1 MAKGNDGNYLQHCV
15 EVEAGLRLAQES
27 PDGRLHVA
35 FGHGM
40 APFECFDKGLSS
52 SCGGLVRRRIKRAL
66 DDARGPFQQDEP
78 SIVTAYRNAGASER
92 RYPNSAELLRA
103 VIGADNLT
111 GGIAET
117 HAGKHAE
124 LVNAW
129 KGFSVVPMLSSWRSQ
144 VTPGGALACPEALST
159 PWLFT
164 LDPMTYQ
171 DQGCADDDKLYRE
184 DLDLL
189 ASSLMQFVHSGQM
202 GIAALFSYA
211 VRPEVQ
217 PRFDDFAAELTG
229 RIGAANFSFSLTH
242 QGGNRNMAAL
252 LCPSLKFL
260 WSLDID
266 VVEDAAMTAAIREA
280 EAERHAEYTTR
291 EAVFEILEGSE

>member
-27 PDGRLHVA
+27 PEGRLHIA
-35 FGHGM
+35 LGHGM
-40 APFECFDKGLSS
+40 APFEGFERELSP
-52 SCGGLVRRRIKRAL
+52 SCCGRIKRAL

-78 SIVTAYRNAGASER
+78 SIVTAYRNAEACER
-92 RYPNSAELLRA
+92 HYPNSAELLRA
-103 VIGADNLT
+103 VIGTDNLA

-117 HAGKHAE
+117 NAEKHAE
-124 LVNAW
+124 LENVW
-129 KGFSVVPMLSSWRSQ
+129 KGSSVVPICSSWRSQ
-144 VTPGGALACPEALST
+144 ITPSGALACPEALST

-171 DQGCADDDKLYRE
+171 EQGCADDDKLHRC
-184 DLDLL
+184 DLDSL
-189 ASSLMQFVHSGQM
+189 ASSLMQFVRSGQM
-202 GIAALFSYA
+202 GVAALFAYA
-211 VRPEVQ
+211 VRPQVR
-217 PRFDDFAAELTG
+217 PRFCEFAAELAY

-252 LCPSLKFL
+252 LCPSLEFL
-260 WSLDID
+260 HSLDID
-266 VVEDAAMTAAIREA
+266 VVEDAAMLEAIREA
-280 EAERHAEYTTR
+280 ECSEYTTK

>member
-15 EVEAGLRLAQES
+15 EVEAGLRLAQKS
-27 PDGRLHVA
+27 PNGRLHIA
-35 FGHGM
+35 LGHGM
-40 APFECFDKGLSS
+40 APFEGFDKGLSS
-52 SCGGLVRRRIKRAL
+52 SCGGLVRCRIERAL

-78 SIVTAYRNAGASER
+78 SIVTAYRSAGASER

-103 VIGADNLT
+103 VIGADNLA

-117 HAGKHAE
+117 DAGKHAE
-124 LVNAW
+124 LVKAW
-129 KGFSVVPMLSSWRSQ
+129 KGSSVVPIRSSWRSQ
-144 VTPGGALACPEALST
+144 VTPGGALACPDALST

-171 DQGCADDDKLYRE
+171 DQGCADDDKLHRG

-189 ASSLMQFVHSGQM
+189 ASSLRQFVHSGQM
-202 GIAALFSYA
+202 GVAALFAYA

-217 PRFDDFAAELTG
+217 PRFDDFATELAC

-252 LCPSLKFL
+252 LCPSREFL
-260 WSLDID
+260 RSLDID
-266 VVEDAAMTAAIREA
+266 AAEDAAMAAAIREA
-280 EAERHAEYTTR
+280 EAERPAEYTTR